1 MTDSAVL
8 RTLPMTEYRRIALT
22 LCPDCR
28 KPLQMHIPRL
38 ASQKKTEAVNGKV
51 FETDE
56 TSMQV
61 WSPNSRRPCS
71 WKLRQ
76 AAYVSP
82 TKAEVDESNARFT
95 EAFSYFVDRLKET
108 R

>member
-1 MTDSAVL
+1 MA
-8 RTLPMTEYRRIALT
+8 EYRRIALT

-28 KPLQMHIPRL
+28 KPLQVHIPRL

-61 WSPNSRRPCS
+61 WSPKSRRPCS

-76 AAYVSP
+76 VAYLPP
-82 TKAEVDESNARFT
+82 TKADVDESNARFT
-95 EAFSYFVDRLKET
+95 EAFSYFVDRLKEA